1 MLASSAAMGPSASCA
16 GGSPAKGWSG
26 PPWAVR
32 GARSSVQLGGVS
44 RASSP
49 GPAWGKMGVDAF
61 LSSSC
66 ASWSRIG
73 VSRGGRA
80 RRGWAR
86 RRWRVRGSLRGG
98 VGVGE
103 VAAEEP
109 APSHG
114 CVGVEEVAEAVHDAV
129 AASSPDGL
137 PGLRVMVLHELLQN
151 VKVRE
156 ARPLGTRARVVLGT
170 GRSLS
175 LRVRERA
182 EGRDERE
189 RGGERQPCAGRGHR
203 RLRRYAVRARKEW
216 LWGVRDS
223 YRYRP
228 SETGPRKVEAS
239 K

>member
-32 GARSSVQLGGVS
+32 GARSCVQLGGVS

-49 GPAWGKMGVDAF
+49 GPAWGEDGSGCVPVEQLRELVED
-61 LSSSC
+61 
-66 ASWSRIG
+66 
-73 VSRGGRA
+73 RGLAWGRA

-156 ARPLGTRARVVLGT
+156 ALPLGTRARVVLGT

-216 LWGVRDS
+216 PRGVRDS

-228 SETGPRKVEAS
+228 SETGPRLVEAS

>member
-1 MLASSAAMGPSASCA
+1 MRRGKPREGLERAS
-16 GGSPAKGWSG
+16 
-26 PPWAVR
+26 
-32 GARSSVQLGGVS
+32 LGGQGRQELRPVGRGQQGIEP
-44 RASSP
+44 RASLGEDGSGCVP
-49 GPAWGKMGVDAF
+49 VEQLRELVEDRGLA
-61 LSSSC
+61 
-66 ASWSRIG
+66 
-73 VSRGGRA
+73 GGRA

-114 CVGVEEVAEAVHDAV
+114 CVRVEEVAEAVHDAV

-216 LWGVRDS
+216 LRGVRDS

>member
-1 MLASSAAMGPSASCA
+1 LRRGKPRERLERAS
-16 GGSPAKGWSG
+16 
-26 PPWAVR
+26 
-32 GARSSVQLGGVS
+32 LGGQGRQELRPVGRGQQGIEP
-44 RASSP
+44 RASLGEDGSGCVP
-49 GPAWGKMGVDAF
+49 VEQLRELVEDRGLAW
-61 LSSSC
+61 
-66 ASWSRIG
+66 
-73 VSRGGRA
+73 GRA

-216 LWGVRDS
+216 LRGVRDS

-239 K
+239 R

>member
-1 MLASSAAMGPSASCA
+1 MGGQGRQELRPV
-16 GGSPAKGWSG
+16 G
-26 PPWAVR
+26 R
-32 GARSSVQLGGVS
+32 GQQGIEP
-44 RASSP
+44 RASLGEDGSGCVP
-49 GPAWGKMGVDAF
+49 VEQLRELVEDRGLAW
-61 LSSSC
+61 
-66 ASWSRIG
+66 
-73 VSRGGRA
+73 GRA

-114 CVGVEEVAEAVHDAV
+114 IVGVEEVAEAVHDAV

-156 ARPLGTRARVVLGT
+156 ARPLGTRARVVLDT

-216 LWGVRDS
+216 PGGVRDS

-239 K
+239 R